1 MPVCKLCKHLKEP
14 DHQCPTVEHM
24 NQLHSMVELAALTE
38 EWCIPIDELEEFAN
52 SQRETK

>member
-1 MPVCKLCKHLKEP
+1 MSVCKLCKHLKEP